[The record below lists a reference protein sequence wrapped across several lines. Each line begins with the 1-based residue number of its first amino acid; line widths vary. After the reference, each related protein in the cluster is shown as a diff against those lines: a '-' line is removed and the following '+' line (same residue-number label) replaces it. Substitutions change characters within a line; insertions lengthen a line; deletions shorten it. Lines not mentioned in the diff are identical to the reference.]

1 MCQNSTL
8 HPERQNLLL
17 LFSKRC
23 VSLQHLI
30 WSLTLIDQSAL
41 IAGKPREATTND
53 EDSEL
58 INHASSPHLI
68 NCMVDWISAENERLH
83 DA

>member
-1 MCQNSTL
+1 M
-8 HPERQNLLL
+8 
-17 LFSKRC
+17 SKFYIASGATKPIPSIQQRC

-68 NCMVDWISAENERLH
+68 NCMVDWISAE
-83 DA
+83 